1 VADSAQYSSEW
12 FPIQKVKRKR
22 AEFLLLVKK
31 LAEDQKIELDE
42 QVRRFLSGSYAGSR
56 ARTRAASLTHVQ
68 SYEKDGVILLD
79 DETDTEEEDDVVI
92 PAGND
97 DVVPASP
104 GMASKENIA
113 AAEQGPGELPG
124 SFMAVSDDEPILHS
138 VFSARPRVIVDK
150 ESEDDFA
157 ADLLSP

>member
-1 VADSAQYSSEW
+1 M
-12 FPIQKVKRKR
+12 
-22 AEFLLLVKK
+22 KK

-79 DETDTEEEDDVVI
+79 DETDTEEEDDLEI
-92 PAGND
+92 TAGND
-97 DVVPASP
+97 DVAPTSS
-104 GMASKENIA
+104 GMASKENFA
-113 AAEQGPGELPG
+113 TPEQGPGELPG
-124 SFMAVSDDEPILHS
+124 SFMAMSDEDPTLRS
-138 VFSARPRVIVDK
+138 VFSSRPRVIVDK

-157 ADLLSP
+157 ADLCLHEM